1 MYIILQL
8 FIPQLPWKTEMW
20 EVKQT
25 FEASSGLS
33 AHRGSQF
40 RCPVTRTPLCASCT
54 LMRQKSLITLFRQTR
69 HNNMTG
75 LISNTLGCISMMQ
88 RTCVTEGWY
97 LRNRFASRR
106 ETAQLMM
113 MNEQQLSGRLHSA
126 EFSSLESGARLDCL
140 PPRFPPP
147 HASSTQMLCISCGC
161 YQTTGYIIESLDCIH
176 VSWENGESLYF
187 SHLEAFMHCT
197 CWQT

>member
-1 MYIILQL
+1 
-8 FIPQLPWKTEMW
+8 MW
-20 EVKQT
+20 GAKQT
-25 FEASSGLS
+25 SEAWSGLW
-33 AHRGSQF
+33 GGQF
-40 RCPVTRTPLCASCT
+40 DCLVAPTPLSASCT
-54 LMRQKSLITLFRQTR
+54 LIRQKSLITLFRQTR
-69 HNNMTG
+69 HDNMTG
-75 LISNTLGCISMMQ
+75 LISNTLGRISKMQ
-88 RTCVTEGWY
+88 HTCVTEGWY

-126 EFSSLESGARLDCL
+126 EFSSLESGARLGCL

-147 HASSTQMLCISCGC
+147 HASSTQMLCFSCGC
-161 YQTTGYIIESLDCIH
+161 YQTTGYVIESLDCIH

-197 CWQT
+197 RWQT